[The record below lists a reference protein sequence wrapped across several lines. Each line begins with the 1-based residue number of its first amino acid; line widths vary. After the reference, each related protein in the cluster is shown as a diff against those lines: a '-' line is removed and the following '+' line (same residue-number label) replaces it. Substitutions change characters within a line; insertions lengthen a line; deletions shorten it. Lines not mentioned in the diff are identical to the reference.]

1 MQELVVGSPSEV
13 EGEQDVAEPRD
24 DDWST
29 EIPSEL
35 STDSDWSDTYQ
46 DMASSGA
53 GAEGPDLDRNA
64 ISVSLHDHLA
74 WQLAMAD
81 VDEFERQIAESL
93 IDAVAPSGYL
103 EGSLDELTQGLRS
116 QGLDGLKA
124 SDVERVLLRLQQ
136 FEPTGIFARDLREC
150 LLLQL
155 GALPADTPL
164 LPQAKRLTRQFLEA
178 LAADDRKL
186 LKRRLRLDDEQLGQ
200 VTFDGDGLV
209 PAIVQEEHTGR
220 ILMMAWMNEAS
231 LRETM
236 ATGRTWFW
244 SRSRQEYWCK
254 GETSGDRQYVR
265 EAFYDCDGDTL
276 LFVVEQEGRGACHT
290 GEYSCFFRAFGLD
303 DG

>member
-1 MQELVVGSPSEV
+1 MP
-13 EGEQDVAEPRD
+13 DAPVA
-24 DDWST
+24 
-29 EIPSEL
+29 I
-35 STDSDWSDTYQ
+35 
-46 DMASSGA
+46 
-53 GAEGPDLDRNA
+53 
-64 ISVSLHDHLA
+64 
-74 WQLAMAD
+74 
-81 VDEFERQIAESL
+81 
-93 IDAVAPSGYL
+93 
-103 EGSLDELTQGLRS
+103 
-116 QGLDGLKA
+116 
-124 SDVERVLLRLQQ
+124 
-136 FEPTGIFARDLREC
+136 
-150 LLLQL
+150 
-155 GALPADTPL
+155 PL
-164 LPQAKRLTRQFLEA
+164 LVTE
-178 LAADDRKL
+178 
-186 LKRRLRLDDEQLGQ
+186 EQLGQ